1 LYPTDSQHTS
11 NESWLPLQWPNR
23 QIDFDNAIPSDSHS
37 TQAISTSIAG
47 FSYDHSILDSPTSS
61 SLGSTSASATLPVA
75 VFPPPVYADAD
86 SPHTAQTEASE
97 SYLAKREVSLIQLL
111 ELQMEMHQT
120 SIPTL
125 DMILKSTQSL
135 IAILRIDFS
144 SSPPV
149 HCSQDSTITLLEDS
163 GIHARLPEDVGGPT
177 DWIQKDASD
186 VTTTL
191 ISLSCYS
198 TLLVIC
204 SNFVASFVSS
214 GDVPSEQS
222 ILQVQSILPSLN
234 LGTFKITARSPL
246 FFSTVLHVLSE
257 MLERLQKTLLY
268 RFSLPVNIQ
277 SHTVASLTGNAY
289 SVQSTGGC
297 DSNGIFPAAHAA
309 LLEIFEMERTLMDII
324 ATKRKTTDG

>member
-1 LYPTDSQHTS
+1 
-11 NESWLPLQWPNR
+11 
-23 QIDFDNAIPSDSHS
+23 
-37 TQAISTSIAG
+37 
-47 FSYDHSILDSPTSS
+47 
-61 SLGSTSASATLPVA
+61 
-75 VFPPPVYADAD
+75 
-86 SPHTAQTEASE
+86 
-97 SYLAKREVSLIQLL
+97 
-111 ELQMEMHQT
+111 MEMHQT

-149 HCSQDSTITLLEDS
+149 HCSQDSTTTLSEDN
-163 GIHARLPEDVGGPT
+163 GIHAHLPEDVGGPT
-177 DWIQKDASD
+177 EWIQKDASD

-191 ISLSCYS
+191 VSLSCYS
-198 TLLVIC
+198 TLLVLC
-204 SNFVASFVSS
+204 SDFLTSFMSS

-222 ILQVQSILPSLN
+222 ILQLQSILPSLN

-246 FFSTVLHVLSE
+246 FFSTVLHVLNE

-268 RFSLPVNIQ
+268 RFSLPVNTP
-277 SHTVASLTGNAY
+277 SHTVVSPTGNAY

-297 DSNGIFPAAHAA
+297 DSNGVFPAAHAV
-309 LLEIFEMERTLMDII
+309 LLEIFEMERTLMEMI